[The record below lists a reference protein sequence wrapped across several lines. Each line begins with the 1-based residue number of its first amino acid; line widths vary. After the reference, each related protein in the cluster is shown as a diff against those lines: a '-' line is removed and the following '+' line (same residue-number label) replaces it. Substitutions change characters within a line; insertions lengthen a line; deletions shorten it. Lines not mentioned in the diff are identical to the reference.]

1 MHFDV
6 GPENMRIIIET
17 QSSQSPGVNV
27 LGSRADLIA
36 LTEALRQELEKTRAG
51 NSPSDNFISIPDL
64 HCVSANFEWLGFQIC
79 DDLELRLKTE
89 QKKRKLGCFVAIAL
103 ASIGAFILYLA
114 FRGIS
119 TFQ

>member
-1 MHFDV
+1 MLFDV

-79 DDLELRLKTE
+79 DDIELRLKTE